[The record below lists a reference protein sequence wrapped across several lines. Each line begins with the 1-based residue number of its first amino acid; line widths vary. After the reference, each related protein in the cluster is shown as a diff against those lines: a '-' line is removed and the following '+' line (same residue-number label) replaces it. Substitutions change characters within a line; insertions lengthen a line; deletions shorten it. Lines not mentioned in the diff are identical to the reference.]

1 MDPVCF
7 LTGQA
12 DFEKKS
18 LSKKVFM
25 NFLDHLIIK
34 DYKFMYLTYDYFPMI
49 YHRYNVDSP
58 KTLAILGEND
68 VLFDY
73 KKLRTH
79 LD

>member
-1 MDPVCF
+1 
-7 LTGQA
+7 
-12 DFEKKS
+12 
-18 LSKKVFM
+18 M
-25 NFLDHLIIK
+25 NFLDHLVIK

-49 YHRYNVDSP
+49 YHRYNVNSP

-73 KKLRTH
+73 KKLKTH